1 MDPQLALWILARA
14 AGIASYAALC
24 IGMLTGL
31 ALRTTVLDFLAEK
44 KPIRA
49 LHDFTAWIWL
59 PFGIAHVVGLILDK
73 TARISVADA
82 FVPFVASYGQLAIG
96 LGTLSLD
103 LMVLVV
109 VTSWLRKRMNVSLW
123 RAIHRLSYGAFAL
136 AFAHSI
142 LAGTDFGAPVIA
154 GLSWASAAGL
164 AYLTVVRMRFGPSRA
179 GSSGPAVL
187 G

>member
-1 MDPQLALWILARA
+1 MDPQLALWVLARA

-59 PFGIAHVVGLILDK
+59 PFGVAHVVGLILDK
-73 TARISVADA
+73 TARISVVDA
-82 FVPFVASYGQLAIG
+82 FVPFLASYGQLAIG

-109 VTSWLRKRMNVSLW
+109 VTSWLRKRMDVNLW

-136 AFAHSI
+136 AFAHSV
-142 LAGTDFGAPVIA
+142 LAGTDFGAPLIA

-164 AYLTVVRMRFGPSRA
+164 AYLTVVRLRFGPPRERASR
-179 GSSGPAVL
+179 PASH